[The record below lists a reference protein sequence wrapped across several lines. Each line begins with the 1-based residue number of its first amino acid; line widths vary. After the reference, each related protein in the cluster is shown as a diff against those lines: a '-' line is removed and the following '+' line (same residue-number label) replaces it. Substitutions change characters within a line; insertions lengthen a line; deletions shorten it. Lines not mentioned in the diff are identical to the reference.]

1 MSFLSCCQFQLEME
15 KERMR
20 MEINKLEETHHA
32 ENYASKLVESQN
44 RNRIYR
50 SSSELCR
57 EKCTDNLEIQVL
69 NMKSIIQKLNNQL
82 EISR

>member
-1 MSFLSCCQFQLEME
+1 MM
-15 KERMR
+15 

-32 ENYASKLVESQN
+32 ENDALKLVESQN

-50 SSSELCR
+50 SDSELCR

-69 NMKSIIQKLNNQL
+69 NMKSIIQKLNKQL
-82 EISR
+82 ESSR